1 MARGNPGDM
10 IGLKG
15 KMVRDII
22 RIGYGGNLMEIIRT
36 WKGAPSGA
44 WRNSGGIQREM
55 IGRAPGACSPVSS
68 GGFAGNERSTHILWD
83 STGNG
88 RGTFWKMKKI

>member
-1 MARGNPGDM
+1 MARGNRGDM

-15 KMVRDII
+15 KMVGDII
-22 RIGYGGNLMEIIRT
+22 RIEYSGNRMEIIRK
-36 WKGAPSGA
+36 WKGVPSGA
-44 WRNSGGIQREM
+44 WRNSEGIQGEM
-55 IGRAPGACSPVSS
+55 IGRTPGACSPVSS
-68 GGFAGNERSTHILWD
+68 GGFDGSERSTHILWD

>member
-15 KMVRDII
+15 KMVGDII
-22 RIGYGGNLMEIIRT
+22 RIEYSGNRMEIIRK
-36 WKGAPSGA
+36 WKGVPSGA
-44 WRNSGGIQREM
+44 WRNSEWIQGEM
-55 IGRAPGACSPVSS
+55 IGRTPGACSPVSS
-68 GGFAGNERSTHILWD
+68 GGCDGSERSTHILWD